1 MIRITRNV
9 ALFNLALSLALWAV
23 CVGAVASASPLGT
36 VPAISF
42 WTADG
47 VLSCNDALIRGK
59 LRGTNPKPLV
69 IPTLQE
75 WLGGEGKIEIS
86 KASDILIEPQYEND
100 ARVKEIASQLTE
112 EISGYPATTSL
123 LRGHPCLIGT
133 RKLNSRKMSA
143 AG

>member
-1 MIRITRNV
+1 MRGGSCV
-9 ALFNLALSLALWAV
+9 SLAPGNRPRDILLD
-23 CVGAVASASPLGT
+23 CGRSAQLQRRINT
-36 VPAISF
+36 RE
-42 WTADG
+42 TAWHK
-47 VLSCNDALIRGK
+47 S
-59 LRGTNPKPLV
+59 
-69 IPTLQE
+69 E